1 MEFDLQV
8 SEIYLQL
15 LRRWNESKLLRV
27 CTRNRVIRTIKAPC
41 FILFYRLH
49 LQLFR
54 NNVWRRIFYTKSQ

>member
-27 CTRNRVIRTIKAPC
+27 YTRNRVIKTIKAPC

-54 NNVWRRIFYTKSQ
+54 NNV